1 MDDYRGRKIFYP
13 KRWATLG
20 NAGVLIACCL
30 PSVRQTLAQRDSSA
44 L

>member
-1 MDDYRGRKIFYP
+1 MTIQGSGKILP
-13 KRWATLG
+13 ATLG

-30 PSVRQTLAQRDSSA
+30 PSVWQTLTQRDSSV